1 MELIERNG
9 PKYAKIL
16 QDDKDPSV
24 YDEPKLQARNQVQL
38 KDKARNMKLD
48 FLK

>member
-16 QDDKDPSV
+16 QDDKDPAL
-24 YDEPKLQARNQVQL
+24 YDGPKLQGRGQVQL

-48 FLK
+48 YLK